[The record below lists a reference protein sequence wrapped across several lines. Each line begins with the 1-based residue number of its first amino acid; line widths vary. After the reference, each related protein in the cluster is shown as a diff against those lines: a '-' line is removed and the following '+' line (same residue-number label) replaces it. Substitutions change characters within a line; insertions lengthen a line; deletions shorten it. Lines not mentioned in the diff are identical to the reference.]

1 MLDEPEAALS
11 PRRQIELSELVLGA
25 VEKGAQFI
33 VATHSPIILGTEGAQ
48 VLSFDD
54 GYVREVD
61 WRKTD
66 AVRVMRD
73 FIGER
78 LG

>member
-1 MLDEPEAALS
+1 MGIRD
-11 PRRQIELSELVLGA
+11 
-25 VEKGAQFI
+25 
-33 VATHSPIILGTEGAQ
+33 AQ

-54 GYVREVD
+54 GSVHEVD
-61 WRKTD
+61 WRQTD

-73 FIGER
+73 YLAER